1 MKIINKFQLISREE
15 FLRKYH
21 AGDYVRLLYVHE
33 LSVFLKKHNIIDEES
48 NRRGILVKANAY
60 PDLVYILVSKHAC
73 AFGTVSSADIMN
85 MKVYMLDLN
94 NSVSSKKQEKIENST
109 YCNCQNPNLVE
120 NEVNFQ
126 KFKYCRTCKKEAL

>member
-1 MKIINKFQLISREE
+1 MLYTGELSA
-15 FLRKYH
+15 FLRKY
-21 AGDYVRLLYVHE
+21 
-33 LSVFLKKHNIIDEES
+33 NIIDEES
-48 NRRGILVKANAY
+48 TKRGILIKSNAF

-73 AFGTVSSADIMN
+73 AFGTVSAANLMS
-85 MKVYMLDLN
+85 MKVYQLDLS
-94 NSVSSKKQEKIENST
+94 NSISSEKQEKIENST